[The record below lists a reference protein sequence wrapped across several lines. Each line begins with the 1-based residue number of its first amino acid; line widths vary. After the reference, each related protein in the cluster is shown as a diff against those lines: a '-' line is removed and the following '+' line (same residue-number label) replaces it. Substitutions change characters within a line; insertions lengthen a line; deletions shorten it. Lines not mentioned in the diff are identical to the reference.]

1 MKLKLKIPTK
11 LSPRQIELIKEFDSA
26 AASSSSAKGS
36 SATDDC
42 KQTFN
47 IQEAWKRLKTFLGT
61 PDEPV
66 KKEDDANKAKADGT
80 SK

>member
-1 MKLKLKIPTK
+1 VKLKLRIPTK
-11 LSPRQIELIKEFDSA
+11 LTPRQTELIKEFDSSTE
-26 AASSSSAKGS
+26 ASPTTSGP
-36 SATDDC
+36 DC

-66 KKEDDANKAKADGT
+66 KEKDSANKAKVDGT
-80 SK
+80 AV